1 MSPIRQHGRLM
12 KNRAEKA
19 GGHVKKKRK
28 MLVGILTA
36 LLCMATGAYG
46 YFSDSLEIKNHITM
60 GDIRINMTEFA
71 RKGNGEVKYR
81 DPKYIFPGERIS
93 KIPRIKNRALPCWI
107 RARISYGSDK
117 DDVEMLSERNIEG
130 ISSEWIKRGDYYY
143 YTKVLKKQESVDLF
157 QSVSVPAGWT
167 EEHGG
172 QKLNITVQANAI
184 QAANFKPDFNA
195 MSPWGNQEIQD
206 CVHETN
212 GTMTCKKG
220 ERKLSVEFQGKAHKL
235 IAVPDDF
242 FANLETAMPGDIL
255 TDAVKISNTTKNDAE
270 IFFRISTEGRTK
282 EKQDMLK
289 NICFQIAM
297 GEKVLYTGTLDAAK
311 LQKNHSLG
319 VFKSKASGELKF
331 LLEIPKEWD
340 NAWAL
345 KKTDVSWIF
354 SVQDETSGMNQTEEQ
369 KQNGAQ
375 SLSGDSAQASVKDTG
390 SRQKSSVK
398 TGDFMPVELM
408 LLLLMAAGISI
419 PVIKKWKGA
428 KKP

>member
-28 MLVGILTA
+28 MLVGILAA

-81 DPKYIFPGERIS
+81 DPAYIFPGERIS

-117 DDVEMLSERNIEG
+117 DDVEMLSEHNIEG

-157 QSVSVPAGWT
+157 QSVSVPAVWT

-172 QKLNITVQANAI
+172 QKLSVTVQADAI
-184 QAANFKPDFNA
+184 QAANFKPDFTA

-255 TDAVKISNTTKNDAE
+255 ADTVKISNTTKNNAE

-282 EKQDMLK
+282 EKLDMLK

-398 TGDFMPVELM
+398 TGDSMPVELM

>member
-28 MLVGILTA
+28 MLVGILAA

-81 DPKYIFPGERIS
+81 DPAYIFPGERIS

-107 RARISYGSDK
+107 RAHISYGSDK
-117 DDVEMLSERNIEG
+117 DDMEMLSDRNIEG
-130 ISSEWIKRGDYYY
+130 ISSGWIKRGDYYY

-157 QSVSVPAGWT
+157 QSVSVPAVWT

-172 QKLNITVQANAI
+172 QKLSVTVQADAI
-184 QAANFKPDFNA
+184 QAANFKPDFTA

-206 CVHETN
+206 CVHEIN

-255 TDAVKISNTTKNDAE
+255 TDTVKISNTTKNDAE

-282 EKQDMLK
+282 EKLDMLK

-354 SVQDETSGMNQTEEQ
+354 TVQDETSGMNQTEEQ

-375 SLSGDSAQASVKDTG
+375 SLSGDSAQAFVKDTG

-398 TGDFMPVELM
+398 TGDSMPVELM

>member
-28 MLVGILTA
+28 MLVGILAA

-81 DPKYIFPGERIS
+81 DPAYIFPGERIS

-117 DDVEMLSERNIEG
+117 DDVEMLSEHNIEG

-157 QSVSVPAGWT
+157 QSVSVPAVWT

-172 QKLNITVQANAI
+172 QKLSVTVQADAI
-184 QAANFKPDFNA
+184 QAANFKPDFTV

-255 TDAVKISNTTKNDAE
+255 ADTVKISNTTKNNAE

-282 EKQDMLK
+282 EKLDMLK

-354 SVQDETSGMNQTEEQ
+354 AVQDETSGMNQTEEQ

-398 TGDFMPVELM
+398 TGDSMPVELM

>member
-28 MLVGILTA
+28 MLVGILAA

-81 DPKYIFPGERIS
+81 DPAYIFPGERIS

-107 RARISYGSDK
+107 RAHISYGSDK
-117 DDVEMLSERNIEG
+117 DDMEMLSDRNIEG

-157 QSVSVPAGWT
+157 QSVSVPAVWT

-172 QKLNITVQANAI
+172 QKLSVTVQADAI
-184 QAANFKPDFNA
+184 QAANFKPDFTA

-255 TDAVKISNTTKNDAE
+255 TDTVKISNTTKNDAE
-270 IFFRISTEGRTK
+270 IFFRISTEGRSK
-282 EKQDMLK
+282 EKTDMLK
-289 NICFQIAM
+289 NIRFQIAM
-297 GEKVLYTGTLDAAK
+297 GKKVLYRGTLDAAK

-354 SVQDETSGMNQTEEQ
+354 AVQDETSGVNQTEEQ

-398 TGDFMPVELM
+398 TGDSMPVELM

>member
-1 MSPIRQHGRLM
+1 M
-12 KNRAEKA
+12 
-19 GGHVKKKRK
+19 
-28 MLVGILTA
+28 
-36 LLCMATGAYG
+36 
-46 YFSDSLEIKNHITM
+46 
-60 GDIRINMTEFA
+60 
-71 RKGNGEVKYR
+71 
-81 DPKYIFPGERIS
+81 
-93 KIPRIKNRALPCWI
+93 
-107 RARISYGSDK
+107 
-117 DDVEMLSERNIEG
+117 
-130 ISSEWIKRGDYYY
+130 
-143 YTKVLKKQESVDLF
+143 DLF
-157 QSVSVPAGWT
+157 QSVSVPAVWT

-172 QKLNITVQANAI
+172 QKLSVTVQADAI
-184 QAANFKPDFNA
+184 QAANFKPDFTA

-242 FANLETAMPGDIL
+242 FANLETAMPGDVL
-255 TDAVKISNTTKNDAE
+255 TDTVKVSNTTKNDAE
-270 IFFRISTEGRTK
+270 IFFRISTEGRSK
-282 EKQDMLK
+282 EKTDMLK
-289 NICFQIAM
+289 NIRFQIAM
-297 GEKVLYTGTLDAAK
+297 GKKVLYRGTLDAAK

-354 SVQDETSGMNQTEEQ
+354 AVQDETSGMNQTEEQ

-375 SLSGDSAQASVKDTG
+375 SLSGDFAQASVKDTG

-398 TGDFMPVELM
+398 TGDSMPVELM

>member
-28 MLVGILTA
+28 MLVGILAA

-81 DPKYIFPGERIS
+81 DPAYIFPGERIS

-117 DDVEMLSERNIEG
+117 DDVEMLSEHNIEG

-157 QSVSVPAGWT
+157 QSVSVPAVWT

-172 QKLNITVQANAI
+172 QKLSVTVQADAI
-184 QAANFKPDFNA
+184 QAANFKPDFTA

-282 EKQDMLK
+282 EKLDMLK

-398 TGDFMPVELM
+398 TGDSMPVELM

>member
-1 MSPIRQHGRLM
+1 M

-28 MLVGILTA
+28 MLVGILAA

-81 DPKYIFPGERIS
+81 DPAYIFPGERIS

-107 RARISYGSDK
+107 RAHISYGSDK
-117 DDVEMLSERNIEG
+117 DDMEMLSEHNIEG

-157 QSVSVPAGWT
+157 QSVSVPAVWT

-172 QKLNITVQANAI
+172 QKLSVTVQADAI
-184 QAANFKPDFNA
+184 QAANFKPDFTA

-255 TDAVKISNTTKNDAE
+255 TDTVKISNTTKNDAE

-282 EKQDMLK
+282 EKLDMLK

-354 SVQDETSGMNQTEEQ
+354 TVQDETSGMNQTEEQ

-375 SLSGDSAQASVKDTG
+375 SLSGDSAQAFVKDTG

-398 TGDFMPVELM
+398 TGDSMPVELM

>member
-1 MSPIRQHGRLM
+1 MRKS
-12 KNRAEKA
+12 
-19 GGHVKKKRK
+19 VKIITGF
-28 MLVGILTA
+28 LLTA
-36 LLCMATGAYG
+36 ILSAAAVFAS
-46 YFSDSLEIKNHITM
+46 FSDRLDVVNHISV
-60 GDIRINMTEFA
+60 GDVSISISEYA
-71 RKGNGEVKYR
+71 RKGKGEVKYTQ
-81 DPKYIFPGERIS
+81 PSEVVPGQTIS
-93 KIPRIKNRALPCWI
+93 KIPRIKNNALPCWI
-107 RARISYGSDK
+107 RARITYAGENGKLERLK
-117 DDVEMLSERNIEG
+117 DENIGG
-130 ISSEWIKRGDYYY
+130 ISGEWVKRGEYYY
-143 YTKVLKKQESVDLF
+143 YTKVLKKQESTDLF
-157 QSVSVPAGWT
+157 QNISIPDTWT
-167 EEHGG
+167 EEHAK
-172 QKLNITVQANAI
+172 QKIAVDIQADAI
-184 QAANFKPDFNA
+184 QAANFKPDFTA
-195 MSPWGNQEIQD
+195 MSPWGNQEIQE

-220 ERKLSVEFQGKAHKL
+220 ERKLAVEFQGKAHKL

-255 TDAVKISNTTKNDAE
+255 TDTVKISNTTKNDAE
-270 IFFRISTEGRTK
+270 IFFRISTEGRAK
-282 EKQDMLK
+282 EKVDMLK
-289 NICFQIAM
+289 NIRFQIAM
-297 GEKVLYTGTLDAAK
+297 GKKVLYRGTLDAAK

-354 SVQDETSGMNQTEEQ
+354 AVQDETSGVNQTEEQ

-398 TGDFMPVELM
+398 TGDSMPVELM
-408 LLLLMAAGISI
+408 LLLFLAAGISI

-428 KKP
+428 KKS

>member
-28 MLVGILTA
+28 MLVGILAA

-81 DPKYIFPGERIS
+81 DPAYIFPGERIS

-117 DDVEMLSERNIEG
+117 DDVEMLSEHNIEG

-157 QSVSVPAGWT
+157 QSVSVPAVWT

-172 QKLNITVQANAI
+172 QKLSVTVQADAI
-184 QAANFKPDFNA
+184 QAANFKPDFTA

-255 TDAVKISNTTKNDAE
+255 TDTVKISNTTKNNAE

-282 EKQDMLK
+282 EKLDMLK

-354 SVQDETSGMNQTEEQ
+354 AVQDETSGMNQTEEQ

-398 TGDFMPVELM
+398 TGDSMPVELM

>member
-28 MLVGILTA
+28 MLVGILAA

-81 DPKYIFPGERIS
+81 DPAYIFPGERIS

-117 DDVEMLSERNIEG
+117 DDVEMLSEHNIEG

-157 QSVSVPAGWT
+157 QSVSVPAVWT

-172 QKLNITVQANAI
+172 QKLNISVQVDAI
-184 QAANFKPDFNA
+184 QAANFKPDFTA

-255 TDAVKISNTTKNDAE
+255 ADTVKISNTTKNNAE

-282 EKQDMLK
+282 EKLDMLK

-354 SVQDETSGMNQTEEQ
+354 AVQDETSGMNQTEEQ

-398 TGDFMPVELM
+398 TGDSMPVELM

>member
-1 MSPIRQHGRLM
+1 MNPIRQHGQLM
-12 KNRAEKA
+12 KNRVEKA

-28 MLVGILTA
+28 MLVGILAA

-81 DPKYIFPGERIS
+81 DPAYIFPGERIS

-107 RARISYGSDK
+107 RAHISYGSDK
-117 DDVEMLSERNIEG
+117 DDMEMLSDCNIGG

-157 QSVSVPAGWT
+157 QSVSVPAVWT

-172 QKLNITVQANAI
+172 QKLNISVQADAI
-184 QAANFKPDFNA
+184 QAANFKPDFTA
-195 MSPWGNQEIQD
+195 MSPWGNQEIQE

-220 ERKLSVEFQGKAHKL
+220 ERKLAVEFQGKAHKL

-255 TDAVKISNTTKNDAE
+255 TDTVKISNTTKNDAE
-270 IFFRISTEGRTK
+270 IFFRISTEGRAK
-282 EKQDMLK
+282 EKVDMLK
-289 NICFQIAM
+289 NIRFQIAM
-297 GEKVLYTGTLDAAK
+297 GKKVLYRGTLDAAK

-354 SVQDETSGMNQTEEQ
+354 AVQDETSGVNQTEEQ

-398 TGDFMPVELM
+398 TGDSMPVELM
-408 LLLLMAAGISI
+408 LLLLLAAGISI

>member
-28 MLVGILTA
+28 MLVGILAA

-81 DPKYIFPGERIS
+81 DPAYIFPGERIS

-107 RARISYGSDK
+107 RAHISYGSDK
-117 DDVEMLSERNIEG
+117 DDMEMLSEHNIEG

-157 QSVSVPAGWT
+157 QSVSVPAVWT

-172 QKLNITVQANAI
+172 QKLSVTVQADAI
-184 QAANFKPDFNA
+184 QAANFKPDFTA

-255 TDAVKISNTTKNDAE
+255 TDTVKISNTTKNDAE

-282 EKQDMLK
+282 EKLDMLK

-375 SLSGDSAQASVKDTG
+375 SLSGDSAQAFVKDTG

-398 TGDFMPVELM
+398 TGDSMPVELM

>member
-19 GGHVKKKRK
+19 RGHVKKKRK
-28 MLVGILTA
+28 MLVGILAA

-81 DPKYIFPGERIS
+81 DPAYIFPGERIS

-117 DDVEMLSERNIEG
+117 DDVEMLSEHNIEG

-157 QSVSVPAGWT
+157 QSVSVPAVWT

-172 QKLNITVQANAI
+172 QKLSVTVQADAI
-184 QAANFKPDFNA
+184 QAANFKPDFTA

-255 TDAVKISNTTKNDAE
+255 ADTVKISNTTKNNAE

-282 EKQDMLK
+282 EKLDMLK

-354 SVQDETSGMNQTEEQ
+354 AVQDETSGMNQTEEQ

-398 TGDFMPVELM
+398 TGDSMPVELM

>member
-28 MLVGILTA
+28 MLVGILAA

-46 YFSDSLEIKNHITM
+46 YFSDNLEIKNHITM

-81 DPKYIFPGERIS
+81 DPAYIFPGERIS

-117 DDVEMLSERNIEG
+117 DDVEMLSEHNIEG

-157 QSVSVPAGWT
+157 QSVSVPAVWT

-172 QKLNITVQANAI
+172 QKLSVTVQADAI
-184 QAANFKPDFNA
+184 QAANFKPDFTA

-255 TDAVKISNTTKNDAE
+255 TDTVKISNTTKNDAE
-270 IFFRISTEGRTK
+270 IFFRISTEGRSK
-282 EKQDMLK
+282 EKTDMLK
-289 NICFQIAM
+289 NICFQISM

-354 SVQDETSGMNQTEEQ
+354 AVQDETSGMNQTEEQ

-375 SLSGDSAQASVKDTG
+375 SLSGDFAQASVKDTG

-398 TGDFMPVELM
+398 TGDSMPLELM

>member
-1 MSPIRQHGRLM
+1 M

-28 MLVGILTA
+28 MLVGILAA

-81 DPKYIFPGERIS
+81 DPAYIFPGERIS

-117 DDVEMLSERNIEG
+117 DDVEMLSEHNIEG

-157 QSVSVPAGWT
+157 QSVSVPAVWT

-172 QKLNITVQANAI
+172 QKLSVTVQADAI
-184 QAANFKPDFNA
+184 QAANFKPDFTA

-255 TDAVKISNTTKNDAE
+255 ADTVKISNTTKNNAE

-282 EKQDMLK
+282 EKLDMLK

-398 TGDFMPVELM
+398 TGDSMPVELM

>member
-1 MSPIRQHGRLM
+1 MNLIRQHGQLM
-12 KNRAEKA
+12 KNRVEKA

-28 MLVGILTA
+28 MLVGILAA
-36 LLCMATGAYG
+36 LLCMATGVYG

-81 DPKYIFPGERIS
+81 DPAYIFPGERIS

-107 RARISYGSDK
+107 RAHISYGSDK
-117 DDVEMLSERNIEG
+117 DDMGMLSDRNIEG
-130 ISSEWIKRGDYYY
+130 ISAGWIKRGDYYY

-167 EEHGG
+167 EEHSG
-172 QKLNITVQANAI
+172 QKLNITVQADAI

-212 GTMTCKKG
+212 GTMICKKG

-242 FANLETAMPGDIL
+242 FANLETAMPGDVL
-255 TDAVKISNTTKNDAE
+255 ADTVKVSNTTKKDAE
-270 IFFRISTEGRTK
+270 IFFRISTEGRSK
-282 EKQDMLK
+282 EKMDMLK
-289 NICFQIAM
+289 NICFQISM
-297 GEKVLYTGTLDAAK
+297 GKNVLYSGTLDAAK

-331 LLEIPKEWD
+331 SLEIPKEWD

-354 SVQDETSGMNQTEEQ
+354 SVQDETSEMDTTEEQ
-369 KQNGAQ
+369 NENEDQ
-375 SLSGDSAQASVKDTG
+375 SFSGDSFQSSVKDTG
-390 SRQKSSVK
+390 SKQKSSVK
-398 TGDFMPVELM
+398 TGDPMPVELM
-408 LLLLMAAGISI
+408 LLLFLAAGISI

-428 KKP
+428 KKS

>member
-28 MLVGILTA
+28 MLVGILAA

-81 DPKYIFPGERIS
+81 DPAYIFPGERIS

-117 DDVEMLSERNIEG
+117 DDVEMLSEHNIEG

-157 QSVSVPAGWT
+157 QSVSVPAVWT

-172 QKLNITVQANAI
+172 QKLSVTVQADAI
-184 QAANFKPDFNA
+184 QAANFKPDFTA

-255 TDAVKISNTTKNDAE
+255 ADTVKISNTTKNNAE

-282 EKQDMLK
+282 EKLDMLK

-354 SVQDETSGMNQTEEQ
+354 AVQDETSGMNQTEEQ
-369 KQNGAQ
+369 TQNGAQ

-398 TGDFMPVELM
+398 TGDSMPVELM

>member
-28 MLVGILTA
+28 MLVGILAA

-81 DPKYIFPGERIS
+81 DPAYIFPGERIS

-117 DDVEMLSERNIEG
+117 DDVEMLSEHNIEG

-157 QSVSVPAGWT
+157 QSVSVPAVWT

-172 QKLNITVQANAI
+172 QKLSVTVQADAI
-184 QAANFKPDFNA
+184 QAANFKPDFTA

-255 TDAVKISNTTKNDAE
+255 ADTVKISNTTKNNAE

-282 EKQDMLK
+282 EKLDMLK

-354 SVQDETSGMNQTEEQ
+354 AVQDETSGMNQTEEQ

-398 TGDFMPVELM
+398 TGDSMPVELM